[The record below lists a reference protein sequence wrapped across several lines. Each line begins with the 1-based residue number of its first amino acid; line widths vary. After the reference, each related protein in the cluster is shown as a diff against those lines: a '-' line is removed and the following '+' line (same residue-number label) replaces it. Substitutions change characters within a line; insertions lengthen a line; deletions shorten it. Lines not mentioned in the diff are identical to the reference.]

1 MRQSSQTRH
10 LVFLAKLMADHAS
23 SKGPLLLEVGW
34 VEKIIG
40 SRKLMLEATAFA
52 LLGLLIAQL
61 TGLAWQHLRPFMV
74 GLGHALIP
82 CAANSSF
89 PSGHLTMPGAVAST
103 FLLRARLCTI
113 GLCWALLE
121 LLVAWARIYFG
132 VHFPFDM
139 LGASLVGGLS
149 AGYVFSPGGWHVQLR
164 AQPDQWNLSHGIP
177 PYSPRM
183 GPALTFM

>member
-1 MRQSSQTRH
+1 
-10 LVFLAKLMADHAS
+10 MADHAS
-23 SKGPLLLEVGW
+23 SKGLLLLEVGW
-34 VEKIIG
+34 VKKIIG

-61 TGLAWQHLRPFMV
+61 IGLAWQHPRPFMV

-82 CAANSSF
+82 YAANSSF
-89 PSGHLTMPGAVAST
+89 PSDHLTMPGAVAST

-113 GLCWALLE
+113 ELCLALFA

-139 LGASLVGGLS
+139 LGAFLVGELS
-149 AGYVFSPGGWHVQLR
+149 AGYVFSLGGWYAR
-164 AQPDQWNLSHGIP
+164 SALSPISGI
-177 PYSPRM
+177 YRMVSPLIRQ
-183 GPALTFM
+183 GWVRP